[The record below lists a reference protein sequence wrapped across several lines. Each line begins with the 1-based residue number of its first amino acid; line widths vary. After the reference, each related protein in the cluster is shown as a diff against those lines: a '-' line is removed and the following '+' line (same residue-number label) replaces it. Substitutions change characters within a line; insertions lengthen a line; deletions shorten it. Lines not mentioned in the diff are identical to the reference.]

1 MDYDVKIISIE
12 DKSQGRTKPMSK
24 KAHSVEEINA
34 ARERI
39 TDFHNRLKEFF
50 LKRDEILKLM
60 VTATAAQEP
69 MLFIGRPGTAKSL
82 LVSVFCQ
89 GMSIPQNEYFEYM
102 LTKFTEPSEIMGP
115 VDIQELK
122 RGRYLRKVKGH
133 LPEAKIAFLD
143 EIFKANSAILNMLL
157 TVVNERKYYQE
168 GTPIPVPL
176 TVLFAASNEI
186 PDFGEFDALKDR
198 FILKVETLPVRNSC
212 FHELIRF
219 GTKFE
224 TRAFNQEKPWKSDC
238 TLDDFVIVHDYIL
251 TDVLPKIIEN
261 PDETL
266 LGDEKITKAFKTLIS
281 VLAEELKVEITDRKL
296 IKLYKLIV
304 TQAFI
309 FNGGRVTKEDLKILR
324 YCGNNF
330 SDVQKIK
337 VYIEERLQSMD

>member
-1 MDYDVKIISIE
+1 MTQQKFS
-12 DKSQGRTKPMSK
+12 
-24 KAHSVEEINA
+24 EEAVNA

-39 TDFHNRLKEFF
+39 IDFNNRLCQFF
-50 LKRDEILKLM
+50 LKRDEMMKLM
-60 VTATAAQEP
+60 VTAVAAQEP

-89 GMSIPQNEYFEYM
+89 GLGLPQGDYFEYM

-122 RGRYLRKVKGH
+122 TGRYIRKVKGH
-133 LPEAKIAFLD
+133 MPEAKIGFLD
-143 EIFKANSAILNMLL
+143 EIFKANSAILNMML
-157 TVVNERKYYQE
+157 TVINERKYYQE

-176 TVLFAASNEI
+176 VCLFGASNEI

-212 FHELIRF
+212 FYDLIRF
-219 GTKFE
+219 GIRFE
-224 TRAFNQEKPWKSDC
+224 SRIFNREKPWKSDC
-238 TLDDFVIVHDYIL
+238 TLEDFVLIHDYVL
-251 TDVLPKIIEN
+251 SHVLPRMIEN
-261 PDETL
+261 SDEQL
-266 LGDEKITKAFKTLIS
+266 LGDERMTKAFKTLIA
-281 VLAEELKVEITDRKL
+281 VLSDELKVEITDRKL

-309 FNGGRVTKEDLKILR
+309 FNGGKITKEELKILR

-330 SDVQKIK
+330 TDVQKIK
-337 VYIEERLQSMD
+337 TYIEERLQSMD

>member
-1 MDYDVKIISIE
+1 MSTAAPTIE
-12 DKSQGRTKPMSK
+12 
-24 KAHSVEEINA
+24 VINA

-39 TDFHNRLKEFF
+39 LDLNNRLKEFF

-89 GMSIPQNEYFEYM
+89 AMNVPQSDYFEYM

-157 TVVNERKYYQE
+157 TVINERKYYQE
-168 GTPIPVPL
+168 GAPIPVPL
-176 TVLFAASNEI
+176 VCLFAASNEI

-219 GTKFE
+219 GTRFE
-224 TRAFNQEKPWKSDC
+224 ARSFQQEKPWKSDC
-238 TLDDFVIVHDYIL
+238 TLDDFLLIHDYIL
-251 TDVLPKIIEN
+251 TNVLPKMIEH
-261 PDETL
+261 DDDTL

-281 VLAEELKVEITDRKL
+281 VLADELKVEITDRKL
-296 IKLYKLIV
+296 IKLYKLIL

-309 FNGGRVTKEDLKILR
+309 FNGGRVTREDLKILR

-330 SDVQKIK
+330 ADVQKIK
-337 VYIEERLQSMD
+337 TYVEERVDSME